1 MPRSS
6 CTGALVFDLEIE
18 RTTKA
23 NRKTK
28 RQEDNSPSSLNISAY
43 SKKNKL
49 EVIVP
54 KTEDMAEQR
63 TLRELTTPNMN

>member
-18 RTTKA
+18 RTIKA

-28 RQEDNSPSSLNISAY
+28 RQEDNSLSSLNINVY
-43 SKKNKL
+43 SKNKNP

-63 TLRELTTPNMN
+63 TLGS

>member
-18 RTTKA
+18 RTIKA

-28 RQEDNSPSSLNISAY
+28 RQEDNSLSSLNINVY
-43 SKKNKL
+43 SKNKKPRSDSAKNWGHG
-49 EVIVP
+49 
-54 KTEDMAEQR
+54 R
-63 TLRELTTPNMN
+63 TKDIRELATPNMN

>member
-18 RTTKA
+18 RTIKA

-28 RQEDNSPSSLNISAY
+28 RQEDNSLSSLNINVY
-43 SKKNKL
+43 SKNKKPRSDSAKN
-49 EVIVP
+49 
-54 KTEDMAEQR
+54 
-63 TLRELTTPNMN
+63 